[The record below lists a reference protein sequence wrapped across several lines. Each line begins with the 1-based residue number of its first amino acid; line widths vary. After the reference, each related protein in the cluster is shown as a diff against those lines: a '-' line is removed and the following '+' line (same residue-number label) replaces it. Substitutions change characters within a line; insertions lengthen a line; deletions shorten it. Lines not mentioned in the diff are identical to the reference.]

1 MCFFEKVIIKNI
13 CSAVAIYNIYTWDG
27 DGNINKNCTI
37 TATRSRDLAGIKSDI
52 EDRVHQQK

>member
-1 MCFFEKVIIKNI
+1 MCFFEKVIKNI

-37 TATRSRDLAGIKSDI
+37 TATRSPDLAGIKTDI

>member
-1 MCFFEKVIIKNI
+1 MCFFEKVIKNI

>member
-1 MCFFEKVIIKNI
+1 MCFFEKVIKNI

-37 TATRSRDLAGIKSDI
+37 TTTRSRDLAGIKSDI

>member
-1 MCFFEKVIIKNI
+1 MCFFEKVIKNI
-13 CSAVAIYNIYTWDG
+13 RSAVAIYNIYTWDG

-37 TATRSRDLAGIKSDI
+37 TATRSRDLAGRKSDI

>member
-1 MCFFEKVIIKNI
+1 MCFFEKVIKNI

-37 TATRSRDLAGIKSDI
+37 IATRSRDLAGRKTDI

>member
-1 MCFFEKVIIKNI
+1 MCFFEKVIKNI

-37 TATRSRDLAGIKSDI
+37 TPTRSRDLAGIKTDI